1 MYKVIEQDENNHFLV
16 EEPDGDYTAN
26 GSYTYADYYKW
37 KIEERLELI
46 KGWIYKMS
54 APTAKHQSISMFL
67 GSTIHQFLKTKP
79 CKVFAAPFDV
89 RLTKNK
95 STKDED
101 VETVVQP
108 DIVVIC
114 DLSKIDSRGCIG
126 SPDLVVEILS
136 PSNNKVEIKKKFDLY
151 EENQIKEY
159 WIVHPEEKTVIVYSL
174 QNNKYI
180 GSRLYGEDDLI
191 VTEVL
196 QGIEIK
202 AEDLFDY

>member
-1 MYKVIEQDENNHFLV
+1 MYKVIEEDENNHYLV
-16 EEPDGDYTAN
+16 EEPDTPYITN
-26 GSYTYADYYKW
+26 GNYTYADYYRW
-37 KIEERLELI
+37 KFEERLELI
-46 KGWIYKMS
+46 KGWIYRMS
-54 APTAKHQSISMFL
+54 APTPRHQTVSMQLSIRIGSFL
-67 GSTIHQFLKTKP
+67 QNTS

-89 RLTKNK
+89 RLTKNNA
-95 STKDED
+95 TRDED
-101 VETVVQP
+101 VQTVVQP

-114 DLSKIDSRGCIG
+114 DVAKIDSRGCIG

-151 EENQIKEY
+151 EENLIKEY

-180 GSRLYGEDDLI
+180 GSRLYGEDELI

>member
-1 MYKVIEQDENNHFLV
+1 MYKVIEQDENNHYLV
-16 EEPDGDYTAN
+16 EEQDGDYAAN
-26 GSYTYADYYKW
+26 GSYTYADYCKW

-54 APTAKHQSISMFL
+54 APTAKHQFVSMQLSIRIGNFL
-67 GSTIHQFLKTKP
+67 QKKT
-79 CKVFAAPFDV
+79 CRVFAAPFDV
-89 RLTKNK
+89 RLSKNK

-114 DLSKIDSRGCIG
+114 DLAKIDSRGCIG

-174 QNNKYI
+174 QNDKYI

>member
-1 MYKVIEQDENNHFLV
+1 MYRVIEEDENNHYLV
-16 EEPDGDYTAN
+16 EEPDSLYITN
-26 GSYTYADYYKW
+26 GNYTYADYYKW

-54 APTAKHQSISMFL
+54 APTAKHQFVSMQLSVAFANFL
-67 GSTIHQFLKTKP
+67 RNKP
-79 CKVFAAPFDV
+79 CRVFAAPFDV

-114 DLSKIDSRGCIG
+114 DLTKIDSRGCIG

-151 EENQIKEY
+151 EENLIKEY

-180 GSRLYGEDDLI
+180 GSRLYGEDDFI

-196 QGIEIK
+196 KGIEIK

>member
-1 MYKVIEQDENNHFLV
+1 MYKVIEEDENHHYLV
-16 EEPDGDYTAN
+16 EEPDFPLSTN
-26 GSYTYADYYKW
+26 GNYTYADYYKW

-54 APTAKHQSISMFL
+54 APTAKHQFVSMQLSVAFANFL
-67 GSTIHQFLKTKP
+67 RNKP
-79 CKVFAAPFDV
+79 CRVFAAPFDV
-89 RLTKNK
+89 RLSKNK
-95 STKDED
+95 STKDEE

-114 DLSKIDSRGCIG
+114 DLEKIDSRGCIG

-159 WIVHPEEKTVIVYSL
+159 WIVHPEEKTIIVYSL

-196 QGIEIK
+196 KGIEVK

>member
-1 MYKVIEQDENNHFLV
+1 
-16 EEPDGDYTAN
+16 
-26 GSYTYADYYKW
+26 
-37 KIEERLELI
+37 
-46 KGWIYKMS
+46 
-54 APTAKHQSISMFL
+54 
-67 GSTIHQFLKTKP
+67 
-79 CKVFAAPFDV
+79 
-89 RLTKNK
+89 
-95 STKDED
+95 
-101 VETVVQP
+101 
-108 DIVVIC
+108 VVIC
-114 DLSKIDSRGCIG
+114 DLAKIDSRGCIG

-159 WIVHPEEKTVIVYSL
+159 WILHPEEKTVIVYSL

>member
-1 MYKVIEQDENNHFLV
+1 LSVAFASFLR
-16 EEPDGDYTAN
+16 
-26 GSYTYADYYKW
+26 K
-37 KIEERLELI
+37 
-46 KGWIYKMS
+46 
-54 APTAKHQSISMFL
+54 
-67 GSTIHQFLKTKP
+67 KT

-101 VETVVQP
+101 IHTVVQP

-114 DLSKIDSRGCIG
+114 DISKIDSRGCIG

-151 EENQIKEY
+151 EENLIREY